1 MENFGDNLRRIREE
15 KGVSM
20 KKAASDMGIPYTT
33 YLSYEYGRREP
44 SIEMLLKLSEYY
56 GVSTDELLGIN
67 KETPEDVPIENV
79 YQFLLESGFVSEG
92 EDLSEDDLAFLT
104 SIIAALKDW
113 FIRNKNT

>member
-1 MENFGDNLRRIREE
+1 MISERLRKLREE
-15 KGVSM
+15 KGISKRKISEDLQM
-20 KKAASDMGIPYTT
+20 PYNT
-33 YLSYEYGRREP
+33 YCSYEYGTREP
-44 SIEMLLKLSEYY
+44 GLDSIVRIAEYY
-56 GVSTDELLGIN
+56 GVTTDELLGIN

-104 SIIAALKDW
+104 SIIAALRDW